1 MIEESEN
8 LDVLEKKKY
17 KMYYYDYDSF
27 NTDVDYGYRFD
38 VSMDRLYHSYE
49 ILYEVLKNPI
59 LRKVAGFVNECIAA
73 CHLVYRR
80 CMLSATTS
88 AESTVPLSSLIRPI
102 YQS

>member
-1 MIEESEN
+1 
-8 LDVLEKKKY
+8 
-17 KMYYYDYDSF
+17 MYYYDYDNF

-49 ILYEVLKNPI
+49 ILYEVCKNPI
-59 LRKVAGFVNECIAA
+59 LRKVPGFVNECIAG

-88 AESTVPLSSLIRPI
+88 AEQIFCRRVFQRCNSIC
-102 YQS
+102 YQKFNIILNTAFLN